1 MKSTKVKLS
10 MTPQS
15 LHLYCRLNFMRIVF
29 DFVDSFVLDGR
40 LTLSFEVFI
49 SYVFIRNEEFVVL
62 MEIVKTYNYNLKVYT
77 KFHAE

>member
-1 MKSTKVKLS
+1 
-10 MTPQS
+10 
-15 LHLYCRLNFMRIVF
+15 MRIVF

-62 MEIVKTYNYNLKVYT
+62 MEIFKTYNYNLKVYT
-77 KFHAE
+77 KFHAEWRNTNFD